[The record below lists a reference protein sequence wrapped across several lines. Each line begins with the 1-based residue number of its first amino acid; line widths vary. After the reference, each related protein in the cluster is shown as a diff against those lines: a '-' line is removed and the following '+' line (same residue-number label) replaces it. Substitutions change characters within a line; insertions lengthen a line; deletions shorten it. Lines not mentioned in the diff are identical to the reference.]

1 MRLSF
6 RPVILDMS
14 FDDQEAVLAFREERL
29 FGVLS
34 HLSGIHGESAGK
46 WYVEV
51 VFANLT
57 EPPRTT
63 FATLEEFEQ
72 WVENDMQE
80 L

>member
-6 RPVILDMS
+6 RPVILDTS
-14 FDDQEAVLAFREERL
+14 FDDQDAVLAFREERL

-34 HLSGIHGESAGK
+34 HLGAIHGESAGK

-51 VFANLT
+51 VFANVT

-63 FATLEEFEQ
+63 FSTLEEFEH
-72 WVENDMQE
+72 WVENDIEE